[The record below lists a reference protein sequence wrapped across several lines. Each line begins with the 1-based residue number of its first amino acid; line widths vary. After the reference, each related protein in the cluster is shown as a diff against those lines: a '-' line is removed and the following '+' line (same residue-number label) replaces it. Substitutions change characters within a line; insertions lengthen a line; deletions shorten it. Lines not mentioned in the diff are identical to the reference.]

1 MSKTNS
7 IYRAISLL
15 TAAGLFASLCSCAEE
30 TDLSEVS
37 ETTTSVETASD
48 YTYPELDLEGRTIS
62 ILNMDEYWV
71 CTYQSA
77 PTS

>member
-30 TDLSEVS
+30 VEPAEVG
-37 ETTTSVETASD
+37 ETTTRVW
-48 YTYPELDLEGRTIS
+48 IS
-62 ILNMDEYWV
+62 RQPAQGYIW
-71 CTYQSA
+71 
-77 PTS
+77 

>member
-30 TDLSEVS
+30 VEPAEVS
-37 ETTTSVETASD
+37 ETTTRVW
-48 YTYPELDLEGRTIS
+48 IS
-62 ILNMDEYWV
+62 RQTGAGYIW
-71 CTYQSA
+71 
-77 PTS
+77 

>member
-15 TAAGLFASLCSCAEE
+15 TAAGLFASLCSCADK

-37 ETTTSVETASD
+37 ETTTRVW
-48 YTYPELDLEGRTIS
+48 IS
-62 ILNMDEYWV
+62 RQPAQGYIW
-71 CTYQSA
+71 
-77 PTS
+77 

>member
-37 ETTTSVETASD
+37 ETTTRVW
-48 YTYPELDLEGRTIS
+48 IS
-62 ILNMDEYWV
+62 RQTGAGVHLV
-71 CTYQSA
+71 
-77 PTS
+77 TSNAISQLLLLLLLITNS